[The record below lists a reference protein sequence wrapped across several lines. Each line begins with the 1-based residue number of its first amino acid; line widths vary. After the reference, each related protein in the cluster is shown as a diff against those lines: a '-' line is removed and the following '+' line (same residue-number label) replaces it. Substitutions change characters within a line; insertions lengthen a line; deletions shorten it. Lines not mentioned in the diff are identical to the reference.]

1 LWVWG
6 REQVEERAHLKE
18 ERGEEE
24 KGGKEHEEE
33 EVEDHL
39 GERGKK
45 K

>member
-1 LWVWG
+1 LG
-6 REQVEERAHLKE
+6 E

>member
-1 LWVWG
+1 LWVGG
-6 REQVEERAHLKE
+6 REQVEERAHWGE

-33 EVEDHL
+33 EEEDHL